1 MVNVEIQGMRELERK
16 LLAMGQKVAL
26 KAIRSSLGAGAQVI
40 KKDSMTRVPVLTG
53 RLKKALYIKRMSK
66 PNPFQERFIFGA
78 RHGKKM
84 QKRGL
89 DAYYWGFIEF
99 GHKDRSGK
107 EVPAQSFIRPAFEA
121 SKGKALD
128 RIKDVLQKKIAQ
140 YAKEPA

>member
-1 MVNVEIQGMRELERK
+1 
-16 LLAMGQKVAL
+16 
-26 KAIRSSLGAGAQVI
+26 
-40 KKDSMTRVPVLTG
+40 
-53 RLKKALYIKRMSK
+53 MSK

>member
-1 MVNVEIQGMRELERK
+1 MMTVQITGMAELERK
-16 LLAMGQKVAL
+16 ILAMGQKVGL
-26 KAIRSSLGAGAQVI
+26 KAIRSALVGGAQIV
-40 KKDSMTRVPVLTG
+40 KKDAQARVPVLTG

-66 PNPFQERFIFGA
+66 PNPFKENVIFGA

-99 GHKDRSGK
+99 GFTDRSGK
-107 EVPAQSFIRPAFEA
+107 KIPGVSFIRNAFEA
-121 SKGKALD
+121 TKGKALD
-128 RIKDVLQKKIAQ
+128 RIKDVLQKKISQ